1 MSDPA
6 QHSRIVLQKCK
17 QEEGEHRE
25 FTFISQLLASPYRLL
40 LTDLRNTIES
50 SVCYIRIQ
58 KHILF
63 VEGHLTLI

>member
-6 QHSRIVLQKCK
+6 QHSRIVLQKYK

-40 LTDLRNTIES
+40 LTASTDWLKKYNWVI
-50 SVCYIRIQ
+50 CFLY
-58 KHILF
+58 
-63 VEGHLTLI
+63 

>member
-6 QHSRIVLQKCK
+6 QHSRIVLQKYK

-40 LTDLRNTIES
+40 FTASTDWLKKYNWVI
-50 SVCYIRIQ
+50 CLLY
-58 KHILF
+58 
-63 VEGHLTLI
+63 

>member
-25 FTFISQLLASPYRLL
+25 FTFISQLLANPYRLL

-50 SVCYIRIQ
+50 SVC
-58 KHILF
+58 
-63 VEGHLTLI
+63 